1 MRKGI
6 SRDTIEATIVYM
18 KGHLQE
24 KITRDQLA
32 ALAGLTP
39 EHYSRVFNKFTGH
52 SPFEYMRVL
61 RVERALELLQR
72 SPIKVKEVAR
82 RVGIDDPYYFSRM
95 FKRLT
100 GAAPSASKCTQTIG
114 AGL

>member
-1 MRKGI
+1 MRKAV

-32 ALAGLTP
+32 GLAGLTP
-39 EHYSRVFNKFTGH
+39 EHYSRVFKKYTGR
-52 SPFEYMRVL
+52 SPFEYMMGL

-95 FKRLT
+95 FKRMT
-100 GAAPSASKCTQTIG
+100 GEPPSDRKVKQAIGQTP
-114 AGL
+114 